1 MSDKFPFQCPGCQ
14 ARIVLPASAAG
25 KKGKCPTCGAVVEIT
40 FSATADA
47 AAPAATQEAAAESLG
62 HEGTFAGEHDAPL
75 EVERSVGDQV
85 TGSDK
90 SQGDAGR
97 SLGDKSTS
105 GDALS
110 SFSDLDGSIDELDDS
125 IPLVDLSERYE
136 IQGVLG
142 QGGMGEVLRAF
153 DKRLQRPVAIKR
165 VLSKMAQSRKVLSRF
180 LTEAQSI
187 AALNHFN
194 IVQIYD
200 YGRDEEGPF
209 IIMELV
215 EGQSLLEKLK
225 AGPLE
230 LEEAI
235 ELSCQLCDGLAV
247 AHEQGIIHR
256 DIKPANILLT
266 KRGEPKLTDF
276 GLARQDSVD
285 HGQTQAGAV
294 LGTIDFMPPEQRQDA
309 TAVDARSDLWSLAAT
324 LYQVLTGKSPRVIRL
339 DQVAQSLRPVLGQA
353 LEDNP
358 AERYPTAQELH
369 TALRLVLTQPSSS
382 AGSMSDDPF
391 TEGRC
396 PNCATVNDPSRKFCD
411 SCGQPMQ
418 EACLSCGHLNGP
430 WNRICGE
437 CGSNLQELITAKQA
451 EIDEQKAAAESL
463 RREYRYE
470 EALQQLQELKELDH
484 PRFVGVKSWAENNSS
499 SLEAEHDQ
507 QIENLQ
513 VTTDEAIEEMDKGKF
528 TEAIKLLEGVPA
540 PLRDE
545 KVLRLLERSQGYQQE
560 SERLLVEIKQQVA
573 TDNLTGLLDKT
584 TRFLELSPGHPQV
597 EKLHSQLQQ
606 RHQEKTVKV
615 MGILAR
621 AKQLFDQHKDEAVLE
636 TLGECPEE
644 FRQENGIQVFH
655 AHATNRLAR
664 VRELDAAITAEANLD
679 TKRRLVATYLELRPG
694 HPGMKRLASVLQE
707 QLQTQMLK
715 AENRSQNKWV
725 LIGLLCL
732 FSVLALIVNGFF
744 WQTASARRDAA
755 VGPSRIAE
763 NVRPTPS
770 PPSPPSPPDARPT
783 PQPVDTPLPM
793 PEAKPFDVEAIPEMA
808 KQQRNKVEQRADG
821 VFYVKGTDTPY
832 SGKWH
837 EVDSGAYGD
846 ATIKNGKLDGTFTW
860 YRPNGSKAGEGIFRD
875 GELVKGSEKWWNSKG
890 EPVDSQAAARQPP
903 VEQPQQPFIPPPP
916 TPDPLMTRSILTN
929 DHIVWSVSFSPDGKR
944 IVSGSVDDTLKV
956 WDVETGQE
964 LLTLKGHS
972 DYVMSVSFSP
982 DGKRIVS
989 GSGDNT
995 LKVWD
1000 VETGERMLTL
1010 EGHSDY
1016 VMSVSFSPDGKR
1028 IVSGSYDDTLKVWN
1042 AETGQE
1048 LLTLK
1053 GHSSDVWSVSFS
1065 PDGNRIVSGSGDNT
1079 LKVWDVE
1086 TGQELLT
1093 LKGHSDYVR
1102 SVSFSPDGNRI
1113 VSGSGDNTLKV
1124 WDAETGQEM
1133 LTLKGHS
1140 DYVMSVSFSPN
1151 GKRIASGSLDKTV
1164 KIWDA
1169 DTGELARTIDEH
1181 SGYVRSVSFS
1191 PDGKRIV
1198 SGSGDKT
1205 IKIWKVPQ

>member
-1 MSDKFPFQCPGCQ
+1 MSDKFPFQCPSCQ

-62 HEGTFAGEHDAPL
+62 HEGTFAGERDAPL
-75 EVERSVGDQV
+75 QVERSVGDQV

-90 SQGDAGR
+90 SQGDAAR

-110 SFSDLDGSIDELDDS
+110 SLSDRDGSIDELDDS

-358 AERYPTAQELH
+358 AERYPTAQELQA
-369 TALRLVLTQPSSS
+369 ALRLVLTQPSSS

-418 EACLSCGHLNGP
+418 EACLSCGHLNSP

-470 EALQQLQELKELDH
+470 EAVQQLQELKELDH

-507 QIENLQ
+507 QRENLQ

-560 SERLLVEIKQQVA
+560 RERLLVEIKQQVA
-573 TDNLTGLLDKT
+573 TDNLAGLFDKT
-584 TRFLELSPGHPQV
+584 TRFLKLSPGHPQV

-606 RHQEKTVKV
+606 RHQEATAKA
-615 MGILAR
+615 MEILAR
-621 AKQLFDQHKDEAVLE
+621 AEQLFDQYQDEAVLE

-664 VRELDAAITAEANLD
+664 VRELDAAIPAEANLD

-707 QLQTQMLK
+707 QLQTQTLK
-715 AENRSQNKWV
+715 AENRSQNAWV
-725 LIGLLCL
+725 LIGLFCL
-732 FSVLALIVNGFF
+732 FSVLALIYAGFL
-744 WQTASARRDAA
+744 WKTAPARRDAA
-755 VGPSRIAE
+755 AKAATDKMLDQKMAAETAGEKARLIAE
-763 NVRPTPS
+763 RNAALQ
-770 PPSPPSPPDARPT
+770 DATDKLSAKREGQRLADEKAIADYNAQKLAT
-783 PQPVDTPLPM
+783 EKAVAEAEKAVA
-793 PEAKPFDVEAIPEMA
+793 EAK
-808 KQQRNKVEQRADG
+808 K
-821 VFYVKGTDTPY
+821 
-832 SGKWH
+832 
-837 EVDSGAYGD
+837 
-846 ATIKNGKLDGTFTW
+846 
-860 YRPNGSKAGEGIFRD
+860 
-875 GELVKGSEKWWNSKG
+875 
-890 EPVDSQAAARQPP
+890 AAAEKTAAITDALRKGDWQRVLALDPTNLAAIKIKLATKEA
-903 VEQPQQPFIPPPP
+903 EQLAATRAKKELDIMNAKKAVAGKMASATAFI
-916 TPDPLMTRSILTN
+916 LKGHFGAVN
-929 DHIVWSVSFSPDGKR
+929 SVSFSPDGKR
-944 IVSGSVDDTLKV
+944 IVSGSRDKTLKIWDAHGGDRELLTLKGHSGSVESVSFSPDGRRIVSGSSDETLKVWDAETGLVLLTLEGHDYVTSVAFSPDGKRIVSGSKDDTLKV
-956 WDVETGQE
+956 WDAETGQEILTLKGHSGSVESVAFSPDGRRIVSGSFRFIQAARYLVGEIKVWDAETGQETLTLEGRSVGTTSVIFSPDGRRIVSGRSRDTLKVRDDETGQE

-972 DYVMSVSFSP
+972 GYVSSVAFSP

-989 GSGDNT
+989 GCSDHT
-995 LKVWD
+995 LKLWD
-1000 VETGERMLTL
+1000 AKTGQEILTL
-1010 EGHSDY
+1010 KGHTSY
-1016 VMSVSFSPDGKR
+1016 VESVAFSPDGRR
-1028 IVSGSYDDTLKVWN
+1028 IVSGSSDETVILWN
-1042 AETGQE
+1042 I
-1048 LLTLK
+1048 
-1053 GHSSDVWSVSFS
+1053 
-1065 PDGNRIVSGSGDNT
+1065 P
-1079 LKVWDVE
+1079 
-1086 TGQELLT
+1086 
-1093 LKGHSDYVR
+1093 
-1102 SVSFSPDGNRI
+1102 P
-1113 VSGSGDNTLKV
+1113 
-1124 WDAETGQEM
+1124 
-1133 LTLKGHS
+1133 
-1140 DYVMSVSFSPN
+1140 
-1151 GKRIASGSLDKTV
+1151 
-1164 KIWDA
+1164 
-1169 DTGELARTIDEH
+1169 
-1181 SGYVRSVSFS
+1181 
-1191 PDGKRIV
+1191 
-1198 SGSGDKT
+1198 
-1205 IKIWKVPQ
+1205 